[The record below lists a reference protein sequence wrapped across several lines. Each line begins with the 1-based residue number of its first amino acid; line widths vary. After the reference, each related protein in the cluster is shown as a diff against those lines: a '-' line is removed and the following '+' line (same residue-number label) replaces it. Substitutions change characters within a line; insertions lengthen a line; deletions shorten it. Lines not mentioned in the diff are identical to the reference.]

1 MEVMFDTTVSVM
13 SLAFKTK
20 ASAMAAMIM
29 IMMMIFLLYFLVI
42 DVKEERGKK
51 EREVQCKFS
60 LFIRKNLVMEQKQ
73 TKRK

>member
-29 IMMMIFLLYFLVI
+29 IMMIFAHTVSNTALNS
-42 DVKEERGKK
+42 GN
-51 EREVQCKFS
+51 
-60 LFIRKNLVMEQKQ
+60 IR
-73 TKRK
+73 